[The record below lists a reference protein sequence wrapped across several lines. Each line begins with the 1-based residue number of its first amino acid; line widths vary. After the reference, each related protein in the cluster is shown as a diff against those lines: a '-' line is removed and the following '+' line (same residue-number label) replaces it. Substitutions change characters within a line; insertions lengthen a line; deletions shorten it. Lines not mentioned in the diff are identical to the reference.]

1 MTNLG
6 NELFIDFIIYLL
18 FKIEFKKIEYWKKTN
33 FENFKFDLKF
43 VQS

>member
-18 FKIEFKKIEYWKKTN
+18 FKIEFKKIEYWKKRI
-33 FENFKFDLKF
+33 LKILNLI
-43 VQS
+43 